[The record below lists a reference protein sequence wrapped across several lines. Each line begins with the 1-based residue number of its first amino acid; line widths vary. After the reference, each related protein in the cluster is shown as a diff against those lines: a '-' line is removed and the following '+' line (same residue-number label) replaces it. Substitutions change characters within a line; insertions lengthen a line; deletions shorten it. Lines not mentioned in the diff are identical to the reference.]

1 MNDLATFAPRL
12 IAWHSRHGRHD
23 LPWQQT
29 RDPYR
34 IWLSEIMLQ
43 QTQVS
48 TATPYYLRFLERF
61 PDIATLAA
69 TAPPEV
75 LEYWAGLG
83 YYARARNLHRCAQIL
98 VAEHGGS
105 FPESAE
111 RIAELPGIG
120 RSTAAAIAAFAFGQR
135 GAILDG
141 NVKRVLTRVF
151 GIEGFPG
158 KPAIERTLWALAES
172 LLPADNIESY
182 TQGIMDLGA
191 TLCTRGRPDCA
202 NCPMRGLCIAERD
215 GRQAELPTPKP
226 AKPLPERES
235 IVTVFTDGERILL
248 ERRPETGIWGGLL
261 ALPEGTPEA
270 LAPGLGLLPGA
281 SEALPELKH
290 TFTHFRLTLR
300 PIRCAVKASHHT
312 AEDSARGLL
321 WLDRSQLRTAALPA
335 PIRKL
340 LLALPQA
347 RR

>member
-1 MNDLATFAPRL
+1 MHDSSTFADRL
-12 IAWHSRHGRHD
+12 ITWQSRHGRHD

-43 QTQVS
+43 QTQVG
-48 TATPYYLRFLERF
+48 TVMPYYLRFLGRF

-69 TAPPEV
+69 TAQPEV

-98 VAEHGGS
+98 VAEHGGR

-111 RIAELPGIG
+111 KIAKLPGIG

-151 GIEGFPG
+151 GIAGFPG
-158 KPAIERTLWALAES
+158 LAAVDRALWALAES

-191 TLCTRGRPDCA
+191 TLCTRSRPACTS
-202 NCPMRGLCIAERD
+202 CPMRGLCIAERD
-215 GRQAELPTPKP
+215 GRQAELPTAKP
-226 AKPLPERES
+226 AKQLPERES
-235 IVTVFTDGERILL
+235 IVTVFTDGQRILL

-270 LAPGLGLLPGA
+270 LASHFGLSPGA
-281 SEALPELKH
+281 CEELPALKH
-290 TFTHFRLTLR
+290 SFTHFRLTLR
-300 PIRCAVKASHHT
+300 PIRCAVDAVLQA
-312 AEDSARGLL
+312 AEDSQVE
-321 WLDRSQLRTAALPA
+321 WLDRAQLHTAALPA

-340 LLALPQA
+340 LLTLPQA